1 MITQVVLQYVVI
13 IHGTISQFNNANVIA
28 LKSSCG
34 KIAWEEESE
43 SPVLALEQIRN
54 KFLLV
59 RKINLFFLLA
69 IDSDLPNMPDASHYR
84 NIGLFPIFGNPSPL
98 IRGQEKQEPN
108 LVKKKKNKE
117 ERYFPTSNSPFSC

>member
-54 KFLLV
+54 KF
-59 RKINLFFLLA
+59 
-69 IDSDLPNMPDASHYR
+69 
-84 NIGLFPIFGNPSPL
+84 
-98 IRGQEKQEPN
+98 
-108 LVKKKKNKE
+108 
-117 ERYFPTSNSPFSC
+117 CW

>member
-1 MITQVVLQYVVI
+1 MVI

-54 KFLLV
+54 KF
-59 RKINLFFLLA
+59 
-69 IDSDLPNMPDASHYR
+69 
-84 NIGLFPIFGNPSPL
+84 
-98 IRGQEKQEPN
+98 
-108 LVKKKKNKE
+108 
-117 ERYFPTSNSPFSC
+117 CW